1 MYDIPANSLE
11 PIKRQE
17 KELKLFYDSASSPS
31 DIGTVQEVL
40 EVYDDSSGI
49 MMLESVFYTNN
60 KHKYIMIIFLSNL

>member
-17 KELKLFYDSASSPS
+17 KELKMYYDSASRPS
-31 DIGTVQEVL
+31 DIGTVKEVL

-49 MMLESVFYTNN
+49 KMTTSVF
-60 KHKYIMIIFLSNL
+60 